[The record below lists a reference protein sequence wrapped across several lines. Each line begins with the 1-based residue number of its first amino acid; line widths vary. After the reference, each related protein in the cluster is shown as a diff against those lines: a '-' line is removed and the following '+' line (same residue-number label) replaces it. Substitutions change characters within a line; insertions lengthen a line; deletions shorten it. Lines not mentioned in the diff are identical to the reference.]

1 MMDQIDGL
9 LIDLQILRNTRAGII
24 MFLSGRKIGVST
36 SIADTTTYGYG
47 KLDFNGYWEFPVP
60 EIVVDCVQE
69 MRDEIEDLKNKLKEK
84 EISNA

>member
-1 MMDQIDGL
+1 MDQIDEL
-9 LIDLQILRNTRAGII
+9 LIDLQIHRNTKQGII

-47 KLDFNGYWEFPVP
+47 TLDVNGSWQFPVP
-60 EIVVDCVQE
+60 EIVVDYVQE

-84 EISNA
+84 EIPNA